1 MHKLFILP
9 KTNYGEIMEK
19 KAVLIGTFH
28 AIKERYIEI
37 IKEKYDLVI
46 YNYHEINYEYL
57 KNVDVIFLDSD
68 MPYYVIIDLYHFALR
83 YNKTVNLFPNL
94 ILLSNYTQKKISDIL
109 ILKLRPYE
117 ITFFQEVIKRIFD
130 FIFSLMAILLLA
142 PLMII
147 IFIIL
152 KIFDP
157 GPAFYLQKR
166 LTKNQRPFT
175 LLKFRTMVNQAEE
188 TTGVILSPIEDGRIT
203 KIGKFL
209 RRTRFD
215 ELPQFFNVLIGD
227 MSIVGPRPEREYFVN
242 KFISE
247 NKAYNY
253 RFNVKAGI
261 TGLSQINCR
270 YCSQYDEKLNFDLY
284 YISHYRLLV
293 DFKIIIKTV
302 KVFFDKRS
310 SLGVEKKYQIDNLK
324 ELEQ

>member
-19 KAVLIGTFH
+19 KAALIGTLQFV
-28 AIKERYIEI
+28 KERYIEI
-37 IKEKYDLVI
+37 IQKKYNLVTF
-46 YNYHEINYEYL
+46 YYQEINYEYL
-57 KNVDVIFLDSD
+57 KIVDVIFVDSD
-68 MPYYVIIDLYHFALR
+68 IPYPLIIDLYHFGLSL
-83 YNKTVNLFPNL
+83 NKEVNLFPNL
-94 ILLSNYTQKKISDIL
+94 ILLSNYTQKKINDVL
-109 ILKLRPYE
+109 ILKLKKYN
-117 ITFFQEVIKRIFD
+117 ITFIQRIVKRIFD
-130 FIFSLMAILLLA
+130 FLFSLIAILLLS
-142 PLMII
+142 PLMLVIYL
-147 IFIIL
+147 IL

-166 LTKNQRPFT
+166 LTKNKRPFT
-175 LLKFRTMVNQAEE
+175 LFKFRTMINQAENY
-188 TTGVILSPIEDGRIT
+188 TGVILSPIEDKRIT

-242 KFISE
+242 KFSLE
-247 NKAYNY
+247 NKSYNY

-270 YCSQYDEKLNFDLY
+270 YSSQYEEKLHFDLY
-284 YISHYRLLV
+284 YISHYRMLL
-293 DFKIIIKTV
+293 DLKIIIKTV

-310 SLGVEKKYQIDNLK
+310 SLGIEQDYQIENNK
-324 ELEQ
+324 ELE

>member
-19 KAVLIGTFH
+19 KAALIGTLQFV
-28 AIKERYIEI
+28 KERYIEI
-37 IKEKYDLVI
+37 IQKKYNLVTF
-46 YNYHEINYEYL
+46 YYQEINYEYL
-57 KNVDVIFLDSD
+57 KIVDVIFLDSD
-68 MPYYVIIDLYHFALR
+68 IPYSLIVDLYHFGLNN
-83 YNKTVNLFPNL
+83 NKEVNIFPNL
-94 ILLSNYTQKKISDIL
+94 ILLSNYTQEKINDVL
-109 ILKLRPYE
+109 ILKLKQYQL
-117 ITFFQEVIKRIFD
+117 TFFQRIVKRTFD
-130 FIFSLMAILLLA
+130 FIFSLIAILLLS
-142 PLMII
+142 PLMLVIYLV
-147 IFIIL
+147 L

-175 LLKFRTMVNQAEE
+175 LFKFRTMINQAEDS
-188 TTGVILSPIEDGRIT
+188 TGVILSPMEDERIT

-242 KFISE
+242 KFIFE
-247 NKAYNY
+247 NKSYNY

-270 YCSQYDEKLNFDLY
+270 YSSQYDEKLHFDLY
-284 YISHYRLLV
+284 YISHYRMELDL
-293 DFKIIIKTV
+293 KIIIKTV

-310 SLGVEKKYQIDNLK
+310 SLGVEHDYQINSIK
-324 ELEQ
+324 ELE